1 MPQLYV
7 SAVTGTA
14 ATILAIILV
23 LLRAKFQGRRPVV
36 GLIRRWVATGT
47 GTSGL
52 VLALLAAIGVYSFT
66 RIPANEWS
74 EPGSASPLG
83 VFVGAPSVQ
92 GTAFLADGSS
102 RDAQAMEAL
111 RAYAGNIDAQRQ
123 SISTSPTA
131 PEAVALFDV
140 DTMIAKLVARLERQ
154 ADDVKGWKTLGWS
167 YLNTGRPEEAATAF
181 ETALK
186 LQPSDSE
193 IKKGLEEARSGQTLT
208 IRTPPSDPATSPAAG
223 DFKAA
228 EGGSDTQHNSMIRGM
243 VDQLATRLET
253 SPNDE
258 DGWLLLMR
266 SHMTLGKKDAA
277 KAALT
282 KALGTFASDAVVK
295 TRLTA
300 AARELGVESN

>member
-14 ATILAIILV
+14 ATLFAIILV
-23 LLRAKFQGRRPVV
+23 LLRAKFQGRRPVL

-47 GTSGL
+47 RTSGL
-52 VLALLAAIGVYSFT
+52 VLALLSAIGVYSFT
-66 RIPANEWS
+66 RIPSNEWS
-74 EPGSASPLG
+74 ELSSASPLG
-83 VFVGAPSVQ
+83 VFVGAPSMQ

-111 RAYAGNIDAQRQ
+111 RTYAGNIDTKRQ
-123 SISTSPTA
+123 SIAAIPPP
-131 PEAVALFDV
+131 PEPVELSNV
-140 DTMIAKLVARLERQ
+140 
-154 ADDVKGWKTLGWS
+154 
-167 YLNTGRPEEAATAF
+167 EEH
-181 ETALK
+181 
-186 LQPSDSE
+186 S
-193 IKKGLEEARSGQTLT
+193 
-208 IRTPPSDPATSPAAG
+208 
-223 DFKAA
+223 
-228 EGGSDTQHNSMIRGM
+228 SMIRSM

-266 SHMTLGKKDAA
+266 SHMTLGEKDAA

-282 KALGTFASDAVVK
+282 KALGTFASDAAVK